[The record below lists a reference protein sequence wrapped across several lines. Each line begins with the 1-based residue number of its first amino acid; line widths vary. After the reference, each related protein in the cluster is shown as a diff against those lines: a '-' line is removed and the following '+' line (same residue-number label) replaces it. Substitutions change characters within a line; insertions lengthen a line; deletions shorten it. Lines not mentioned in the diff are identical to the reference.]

1 MNNPDL
7 AFVFFCTKNK
17 GQKYFI
23 KVLVSL
29 QKDNISCIFV
39 SRNTTIRHKLTVCI
53 YDKIHFCYGGSH
65 LITG

>member
-29 QKDNISCIFV
+29 QNAE
-39 SRNTTIRHKLTVCI
+39 
-53 YDKIHFCYGGSH
+53 
-65 LITG
+65 